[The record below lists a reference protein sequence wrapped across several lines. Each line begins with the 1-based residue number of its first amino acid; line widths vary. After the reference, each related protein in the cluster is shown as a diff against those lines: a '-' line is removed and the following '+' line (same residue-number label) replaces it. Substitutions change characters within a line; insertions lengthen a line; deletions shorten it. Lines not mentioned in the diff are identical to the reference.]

1 MAEEEADA
9 EEQAEAPSRSSGALS
24 RYFVIILLIFLAEAA
39 IGYYVLDR
47 AVPVPE
53 DLSGEIA
60 EEEEEKEEW
69 RPPIYYEEMK
79 EMVFSPSD
87 SHGSLM
93 VQISLVFEV
102 DSRAVVDEL
111 SKRHFVLWD
120 LVLGRMERFTA
131 KAMRDPLKQAVK
143 EDVKQTLNQELKNGE
158 VIGVYVTD
166 FVVQ

>member
-9 EEQAEAPSRSSGALS
+9 EEQMEVPSRDSGGTS
-24 RYFVIILLIFLAEAA
+24 RYFVLILLILLIEAA
-39 IGYYVLDR
+39 VGYYFLDR

-53 DLSGEIA
+53 DMSVETT
-60 EEEEEKEEW
+60 EEEEEEEEW

-87 SHGSLM
+87 SRGNLM
-93 VQISLVFEV
+93 VQISIAFEV
-102 DSRAVVDEL
+102 DSRAAVDEF

-120 LVLGRMERFTA
+120 MVLGRMERFTA
-131 KAMRDPLKQAVK
+131 KAVRDPLKQAVK
-143 EDVKQTLNQELKNGE
+143 EDVKQTLNHELKNGE
-158 VIGVYVTD
+158 VIGVYITD